1 MWLPRWPHSSKG
13 CDTWLNVQNGSW
25 RHRPAW
31 GARPPPDLCGRRKD
45 QLAWDR
51 LRGGGDGGW
60 GQMQRTGPG
69 PGASSPLPAPPCPAG
84 CLARIRWPGV
94 LPAVPGGGRARAAGW
109 LAAPPGW
116 QARGG
121 SAKAN
126 GGLRSHGGGPFST
139 RLAFPLLA
147 GSRAQ
152 AWHSPSRA
160 SRLCCQ
166 GSVWFGAA
174 SSLAPSEGLAGEPT
188 ARVLSVGARPL
199 WLRGLVPEALCRL
212 SIGV

>member
-1 MWLPRWPHSSKG
+1 MAECTEWLMAPQACVG
-13 CDTWLNVQNGSW
+13 C
-25 RHRPAW
+25 PA
-31 GARPPPDLCGRRKD
+31 PPDLCGRRKD

-152 AWHSPSRA
+152 AWRSPSRA

-174 SSLAPSEGLAGEPT
+174 SSLGL
-188 ARVLSVGARPL
+188 R
-199 WLRGLVPEALCRL
+199 LRGSQGSPLPVSCPLEPGPSGCGVWSRKPFVDCRL
-212 SIGV
+212 AFRCDP